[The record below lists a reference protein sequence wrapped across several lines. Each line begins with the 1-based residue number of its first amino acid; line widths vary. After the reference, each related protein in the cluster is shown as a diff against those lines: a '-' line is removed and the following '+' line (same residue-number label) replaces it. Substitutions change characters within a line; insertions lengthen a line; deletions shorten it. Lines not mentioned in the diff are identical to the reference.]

1 MGKKDG
7 EIKGELY
14 FRRIIET
21 SGENKEFDNFQ
32 FGEIKE
38 VESFGFGVEYLAGS
52 DGALL
57 GGKSSRNRINAAMC
71 CLSPIE

>member
-21 SGENKEFDNFQ
+21 SGENKEFEKFR
-32 FGEIKE
+32 FI
-38 VESFGFGVEYLAGS
+38 
-52 DGALL
+52 ALL
-57 GGKSSRNRINAAMC
+57 GGKQMHKRKLGKRWTNR
-71 CLSPIE
+71 